1 MSFSK
6 DNQYKLEYPFVNIV
20 REGIPGLTD
29 QTSPKPLV
37 KFIVDEDVTNISY
50 YFDPSRTLPSNS
62 PVGEAS
68 FIDVIETPYKGT
80 FNINQILSDT
90 EFTFPLLVEP
100 EKTTAP
106 LGTTE
111 TGLTRASYSTTSLKA
126 IGPIASIKLVNP
138 GGFYQKLP
146 IVTDISSDREIE
158 KIRIISGGTE
168 YINGIYYNVPIAGDG
183 EGGLCNITVADDGEL
198 TGVITAVE
206 LTSPGKGYT
215 TASIDIDTIPGIL
228 GSLLQGSGGQLD
240 VVIPAEG
247 SGASVFLQGT
257 SIGKIK
263 KLKNNEFGFG
273 YSHDYTLRPEI
284 TFPVNLQLFNTAILS
299 EIKVTDP
306 GSGYTSI
313 PRVVIEGGGG
323 SGAEAEAIV
332 KNNRLSEI
340 IIKNP
345 GSGYSSEPSVT
356 LKSEFNYVVNLDLG
370 YLQFNFPHGITT
382 VSYTHLTL
390 PTISDV

>member
-1 MSFSK
+1 MVFFFAIAVFSRGLSK

-263 KLKNNEFGFG
+263 
-273 YSHDYTLRPEI
+273 
-284 TFPVNLQLFNTAILS
+284 
-299 EIKVTDP
+299 
-306 GSGYTSI
+306 
-313 PRVVIEGGGG
+313 
-323 SGAEAEAIV
+323 
-332 KNNRLSEI
+332 
-340 IIKNP
+340 
-345 GSGYSSEPSVT
+345 
-356 LKSEFNYVVNLDLG
+356 
-370 YLQFNFPHGITT
+370 
-382 VSYTHLTL
+382 
-390 PTISDV
+390 